1 VAFGKNLAGWCLIS
15 RSDSGIPLDIQGVGA
30 FGLALRDRAHYAA
43 ATCRFTDLM
52 PAKRKAASPK
62 VSSTNLATN
71 RRDIASNPVKPNAA
85 DGKQPIETL
94 FKN

>member
-1 VAFGKNLAGWCLIS
+1 
-15 RSDSGIPLDIQGVGA
+15 
-30 FGLALRDRAHYAA
+30 
-43 ATCRFTDLM
+43 M

-71 RRDIASNPVKPNAA
+71 RRDIASNPAKPNAA

>member
-1 VAFGKNLAGWCLIS
+1 VAFGKNLPGWCLIL
-15 RSDSGIPLDIQGVGA
+15 RSDSGFPLDIQGVGA
-30 FGLALRDRAHYAA
+30 FGLALCDTSRYAA

-52 PAKRKAASPK
+52 PAKRTAASPK

-71 RRDIASNPVKPNAA
+71 RRHIASNPVKPNAA